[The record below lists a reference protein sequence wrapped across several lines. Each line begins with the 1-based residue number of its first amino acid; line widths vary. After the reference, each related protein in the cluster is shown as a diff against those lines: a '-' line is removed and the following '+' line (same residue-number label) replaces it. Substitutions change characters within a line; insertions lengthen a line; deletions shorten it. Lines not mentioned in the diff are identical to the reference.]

1 MEFMREKIE
10 EIQEGHKQQ
19 FLSSTLYRSVSWNI
33 FDYFLWHLRR
43 ARLIYLGNFWIIF
56 FYQKKTIKNFLNM
69 PFAGWECYNKV
80 RTLSS
85 KNIHY
90 SNENAENAKKA
101 SHEILI
107 AYFLL
112 LLSDALPLLVSLE
125 ESLWYAFQFRVMDDV

>member
-1 MEFMREKIE
+1 MAFE
-10 EIQEGHKQQ
+10 EGASDLFGK
-19 FLSSTLYRSVSWNI
+19 FLNN
-33 FDYFLWHLRR
+33 FLLS
-43 ARLIYLGNFWIIF
+43 
-56 FYQKKTIKNFLNM
+56 KKTHKNFLNM
-69 PFAGWECYNKV
+69 PFASWECYNKV

-125 ESLWYAFQFRVMDDV
+125 ESLWSAFQFRVMDDV